1 MVEVR
6 PDCVSPGGVVVLA
19 GGEVDKLLL
28 VLVDVDHVAG
38 LRGRSVGARVLPLY
52 LGIKLGLTKAGAVA
66 LMAAPAPQLT

>member
-28 VLVDVDHVAG
+28 VLVDVSHVAG
-38 LRGRSVGARVLPLY
+38 LGGRGVCSRVLPLF
-52 LGIKLGLTKAGAVA
+52 LGFNVGLTIAGAVA

>member
-6 PDCVSPGGVVVLA
+6 PDCVGPGEFVGVGVLA
-19 GGEVDKLLL
+19 GGEVL

-38 LRGRSVGARVLPLY
+38 LGGRGVCSRVLPLY
-52 LGIKLGLTKAGAVA
+52 LGFNVGLTIAGAVA